1 MTDLL
6 IGLGLIG
13 VPAALTLGFWKLRPG
28 LERGSGR
35 VDPLT
40 GALFFGAVER
50 GAEGLKL
57 EEGAAQAR
65 RGRES

>member
-6 IGLGLIG
+6 MLVGLIG
-13 VPAALTLGFWKLRPG
+13 VPAALTLGFWRLRPG
-28 LERGSGR
+28 LEHGAGR

-50 GAEGLKL
+50 GAEGLKP
-57 EEGAAQAR
+57 EEEKAQAS

>member
-6 IGLGLIG
+6 ILLGLIG
-13 VPAALTLGFWKLRPG
+13 VPAALTLGFWRLRSS
-28 LERGSGR
+28 LEHGTGR

-50 GAEGLKL
+50 GTEGLKTG
-57 EEGAAQAR
+57 EAQAS
-65 RGRES
+65 RGREN